1 MGERG
6 YRTQSTGAKAS
17 GWLSAVL
24 VFRRHQYF
32 FKGSGVGTTDL
43 RYTDSKNHPGT
54 MNTWE
59 NGRKGTERTSGP
71 NKESPGDQ
79 EKG

>member
-1 MGERG
+1 
-6 YRTQSTGAKAS
+6 
-17 GWLSAVL
+17 
-24 VFRRHQYF
+24 
-32 FKGSGVGTTDL
+32 
-43 RYTDSKNHPGT
+43 

-79 EKG
+79 EKGWLRMQEEKDTNLQREILTEK